1 MLTLKILLT
10 EMVLS
15 QESAELVFFAELVI
29 NPALNQKCLGRNCFC
44 SCILALASSVRYVKG
59 AWAN

>member
-1 MLTLKILLT
+1 
-10 EMVLS
+10 MVLS
-15 QESAELVFFAELVI
+15 QESAELVFFAELI

-44 SCILALASSVRYVKG
+44 SCILVLASGVGYVKG